1 MNILEILR
9 KELEGKK
16 IILEKYMF
24 RMGKKSD
31 SIPRFFIPGMSASE
45 RAKNDTRFSFRGIV
59 EADIILVSGDPDPY
73 EGDSI
78 YIIINHEGNEEEIG
92 ITILDQIEVK

>member
-1 MNILEILR
+1 
-9 KELEGKK
+9 
-16 IILEKYMF
+16 
-24 RMGKKSD
+24 MGKKSD

-59 EADIILVSGDPDPY
+59 EADIILVSGDADPY